1 MYKKMLS
8 LFIIC
13 SFCFLMTACGP
24 SEEKIEQAQ
33 QKYAQLVEIH
43 NQVVEAHKNIS
54 DASMDETLSEISG
67 QIAGFEE
74 FNLAEMKDE
83 EIDALI
89 QSMDSLIASYDDA
102 LKKITEIKAKEDA
115 AVLTDIPVSVENG
128 TSFTFTSLKLY
139 ETGDYGTHT
148 NVLEEMDG
156 LLPGQA
162 LTGLMIK
169 RDVDNNP
176 WMLMLADTEGAEYEY
191 ELQVSEYDET
201 GITLKLSYDV
211 EEKELSVEEVL
222 KADKSAGEDSTVQDA
237 EN

>member
-1 MYKKMLS
+1 MYKKILS

-13 SFCFLMTACGP
+13 SYCFLMTACGP

-33 QKYAQLVEIH
+33 QKYSQLVEMH
-43 NQVVEAHKNIS
+43 NQVVEAHKSIS
-54 DASMDETLSEISG
+54 DASMDETLTEISG

-89 QSMDSLIASYDDA
+89 ESMDLVITSYEDA
-102 LKKITEIKAKEDA
+102 LKEINEIKAKEDA
-115 AVLTDIPVSVENG
+115 AVLTSIPVSVENG

-139 ETGDYGTHT
+139 ETGDYGAHT
-148 NVLEEMDG
+148 NVLEDMNG

-162 LTGLMIK
+162 VTGLMIE
-169 RDVDNNP
+169 RDVDNTS
-176 WMLMLADTEGAEYEY
+176 WMLTLADTEGAEYEY
-191 ELQVSEYDET
+191 ELKVSEYDET

-211 EEKELSVEEVL
+211 EEKKLSIEEIP
-222 KADKSAGEDSTVQDA
+222 KADKSAGEDNATHDA
-237 EN
+237 ES